1 MSKMVQISDDL
12 LLKAADLLHR
22 YYVYRKH
29 LASLAKAEHKA
40 VQMNKNLK
48 VAQEVLAVLDDI
60 AASLDAKE

>member
-1 MSKMVQISDDL
+1 MAKMVQISDDL

-29 LASLAKAEHKA
+29 LAALAKAEYKT

-48 VAQEVLAVLDDI
+48 AAQEVLAVLDDI
-60 AASLDAKE
+60 AAALDPKE